1 MKKFRDVKKKKKTGK
16 FPRISEIS
24 RKIFTT
30 LFNPFLVDV
39 PFLYP
44 LKTSEKSNNADV
56 FRGYRNG
63 TLA

>member
-1 MKKFRDVKKKKKTGK
+1 MSKKKQKTKKT
-16 FPRISEIS
+16 RISEIS